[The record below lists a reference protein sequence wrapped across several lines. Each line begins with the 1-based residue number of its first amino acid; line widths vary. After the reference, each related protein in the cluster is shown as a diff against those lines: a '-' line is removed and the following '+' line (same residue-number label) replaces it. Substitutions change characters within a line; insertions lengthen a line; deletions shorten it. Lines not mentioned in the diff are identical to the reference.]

1 MEVLANLQVNIFQK
15 HIIKDKV
22 FKNGPGEICG
32 RQPLK
37 DFTWAIL
44 DYFVPLEK
52 QCIFLQ
58 ATHKTKKEIAENPRA
73 MAKMLKEARRVRQV
87 LSANTDHIAQIENVF
102 EEQNFRLKVTRT
114 EFEDMCEKLLRRV
127 NKPVKMAVEASS
139 IPMVNYATAVIFF

>member
-1 MEVLANLQVNIFQK
+1 MCVEVAQNRRLDFWWKLKIVSLIKKTCNLLQWADFEVEVLANLQVNIFQK

-52 QCIFLQ
+52 QCFFYRQL
-58 ATHKTKKEIAENPRA
+58 TK
-73 MAKMLKEARRVRQV
+73 
-87 LSANTDHIAQIENVF
+87 
-102 EEQNFRLKVTRT
+102 
-114 EFEDMCEKLLRRV
+114 LR
-127 NKPVKMAVEASS
+127 KK
-139 IPMVNYATAVIFF
+139 

>member
-52 QCIFLQ
+52 QCFFLQ
-58 ATHKTKKEIAENPRA
+58 ATHKTKKEITENPRA

-139 IPMVNYATAVIFF
+139 IPMVNNATAVIFF

>member
-1 MEVLANLQVNIFQK
+1 ML
-15 HIIKDKV
+15 
-22 FKNGPGEICG
+22 
-32 RQPLK
+32 
-37 DFTWAIL
+37 
-44 DYFVPLEK
+44 
-52 QCIFLQ
+52 FLQ
-58 ATHKTKKEIAENPRA
+58 ATHKTKKEITENPRA

-114 EFEDMCEKLLRRV
+114 EFEDMCEKLLKRV